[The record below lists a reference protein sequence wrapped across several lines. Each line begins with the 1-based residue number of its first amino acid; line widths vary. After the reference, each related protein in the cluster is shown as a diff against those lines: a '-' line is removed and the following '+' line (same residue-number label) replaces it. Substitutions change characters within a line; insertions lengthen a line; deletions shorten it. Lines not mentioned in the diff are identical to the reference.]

1 MIGLPS
7 GPQPGPRPFWLK
19 PPWGPELFAGPPWE
33 PPGPE
38 AVTNSISGAAED
50 SDGGS
55 DGSGA
60 VMQGGETGAQTP
72 SWWVCQGCI
81 FAFLL
86 GIEHVLLAASFL
98 ESGFYV
104 EFIWSGA

>member
-1 MIGLPS
+1 MEVLRASPHIRDGL
-7 GPQPGPRPFWLK
+7 
-19 PPWGPELFAGPPWE
+19 ELLGF
-33 PPGPE
+33 
-38 AVTNSISGAAED
+38 
-50 SDGGS
+50 
-55 DGSGA
+55 
-60 VMQGGETGAQTP
+60 GAQTP